1 MMLKW
6 LKFVYAPKF
15 NFRGYIIVDHSTKK
29 GDIMDENIKVEKWT
43 LEDGR
48 RAERRVTIQKD
59 ENGQDEK
66 IVELFVE
73 DERPLRLQ
81 QRVVEKTKPVIFE
94 RKIETVDPI
103 SGNVIEQKI
112 ESLEPKVPLQLVDH
126 IRVAQAP
133 AMGISAQSVE
143 NEGDRPVTKQEMI
156 DAIVAAIKANRE
168 VVHSAPMAPAAPV
181 KVEKPAKKINSL
193 GIAEELEK
201 AAAEPAK
208 AGMSKTDKILLVVIA
223 AQVIGLGYIL
233 FFM

>member
-1 MMLKW
+1 
-6 LKFVYAPKF
+6 
-15 NFRGYIIVDHSTKK
+15 
-29 GDIMDENIKVEKWT
+29 MDENIKVEKWT

-59 ENGQDEK
+59 ENNQDEK

-103 SGNVIEQKI
+103 TGNVIEQKI

-133 AMGISAQSVE
+133 AMAVAAQSVG

-168 VVHSAPMAPAAPV
+168 VAHSAPLNSPAASV
-181 KVEKPAKKINSL
+181 KVEKSVKKINSL

-208 AGMSKTDKILLVVIA
+208 SNMSNTDKILLVVIA